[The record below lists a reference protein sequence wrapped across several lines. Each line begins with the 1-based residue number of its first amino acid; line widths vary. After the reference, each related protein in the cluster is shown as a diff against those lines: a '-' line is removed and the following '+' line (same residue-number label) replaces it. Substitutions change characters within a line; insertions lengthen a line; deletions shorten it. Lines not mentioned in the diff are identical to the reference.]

1 MTKQIGFTAKINKPD
16 EISTTEKKKPSAL
29 KQILIGG
36 GVILTLIGGI
46 GSCTVNLIS
55 EREAK
60 KEQLSA
66 EYAQEKSLKDAS
78 KAEKKDSD
86 PTMAEWKENGRI
98 TKEMTN
104 GTAISRDKS
113 VSIVDTFN
121 KEIQSTPENSIF
133 DFKFISK
140 GGQLYLTVAVDK
152 ASQHFGVDETTTKLG
167 ISQGSDVYVSYVNR
181 FNAKENKNSSLQIVD
196 KHGKLIVEV
205 K

>member
-1 MTKQIGFTAKINKPD
+1 MKNQMGFTAEIKKTD
-16 EISTTEKKKPSAL
+16 EIVSVEKKKVSTWKNL
-29 KQILIGG
+29 IIGG
-36 GVILTLIGGI
+36 GVILTLVGGI

-78 KAEKKDSD
+78 KSEKKASE

-104 GTAISRDKS
+104 GTAISRATT
-113 VSIVDTFN
+113 IVDTFN
-121 KEIQSTPENSIF
+121 KEIKSTPEYSIF
-133 DFKFISK
+133 GFEFSSK
-140 GGQLYLTVAVDK
+140 GGQLYLTVDVDK

>member
-1 MTKQIGFTAKINKPD
+1 MKNQMGFTAELKKTDDIVPV
-16 EISTTEKKKPSAL
+16 EKKKVSTW
-29 KQILIGG
+29 KQLLIGG
-36 GVILTLIGGI
+36 GVILTLVGGI

-60 KEQLSA
+60 KEQLST
-66 EYAQEKSLKDAS
+66 EYAQEKSLKDAY
-78 KAEKKDSD
+78 KAEKKASE

-104 GTAISRDKS
+104 GTAISREKS

-121 KEIQSTPENSIF
+121 KEIQSTPENNIF
-133 DFKFISK
+133 DFKFSSK
-140 GGQLYLTVAVDK
+140 GGQLYLTVDVDK
-152 ASQHFGVDETTTKLG
+152 ASEHFGVDETTTKLG

-181 FNAKENKNSSLQIVD
+181 FNTKENKNSSLQIVD

>member
-1 MTKQIGFTAKINKPD
+1 MKNQMGFTAELKKTD
-16 EISTTEKKKPSAL
+16 EIAPVEKKKVSTW
-29 KQILIGG
+29 KQMLIGG
-36 GVILTLIGGI
+36 GVILTLVGGI
-46 GSCTVNLIS
+46 GSCTINLIS

-78 KAEKKDSD
+78 KAEKKASE
-86 PTMAEWKENGRI
+86 TSMAEWKENGRI

-104 GTAISRDKS
+104 GTAISRVKS

-133 DFKFISK
+133 DFKFSSK
-140 GGQLYLTVAVDK
+140 GGQLYLTVDVDK
-152 ASQHFGVDETTTKLG
+152 ASEHFGVDETTTKLG